1 MTRYSL
7 EEYNWSSD
15 RISTSFEQSSNVVI
29 YVQLL
34 SGEVLSFE
42 HSPHQ
47 FLYSL
52 KQKLHEYCPLWKPYI
67 TELYRKDSGGEFIY
81 CSPLIKG
88 VKEGDHFYL
97 FVKDEDTM
105 FTV

>member
-1 MTRYSL
+1 MTRYSV
-7 EEYNWSSD
+7 EEYNWSSYHAP
-15 RISTSFEQSSNVVI
+15 SSSEQPPNVVV

-67 TELYRKDSGGEFIY
+67 TELYQKDSEGEFIC